1 MHGCMLL
8 EAYERSSTAAARQK
22 RMGTCRV
29 KSFKGNDARRSCA
42 CAGARNMGLDSLF
55 VAGGIH
61 AAELGIAPDSAWE
74 PDREDLDALLYK
86 HNARPTMMMAVLQP

>member
-1 MHGCMLL
+1 MCKTAAGHTRTTCKAFHLL
-8 EAYERSSTAAARQK
+8 EAKVQ
-22 RMGTCRV
+22 G
-29 KSFKGNDARRSCA
+29 A

-61 AAELGIAPDSAWE
+61 AADLGVAPDGAWE